1 MLDWSPNQSLEPT
14 AGRPDAHICFMKQFS
29 ALLRICHPRFGYES
43 RFTGLAVADLVS
55 R

>member
-1 MLDWSPNQSLEPT
+1 MQRT
-14 AGRPDAHICFMKQFS
+14 ASKAAVDILRVRPPPGRCVA
-29 ALLRICHPRFGYES
+29 